1 MARTAEAANWSPYE
15 DKLMYDII
23 TAFENHIPMSERYER
38 VSEYFDAMNLTAREP
53 NAIRQRWNKI
63 KDLDFS
69 EDVPVTTGVQQ
80 ELDFDDFL
88 QDLPV
93 QVIHNHPE
101 VSFIYP
107 EREEAADEFDLA
119 IQSIQNFRMQQLD
132 LISENH
138 DLKNKLADANIEIN
152 RLKEELATFQKV
164 KALLSVSS

>member
-15 DKLMYDII
+15 DSLLHAII
-23 TAFENHIPMSERYER
+23 TSYEEHHPMSERYER
-38 VSEYFDAMNLTAREP
+38 VSEYFNEMNLTPREP

-63 KDLDFS
+63 KDQDFS
-69 EDVPVTTGVQQ
+69 EEVPVTTGIQQ
-80 ELDFDDFL
+80 ELNFDDFL

-93 QVIHNHPE
+93 QVITTQPE

-107 EREEAADEFDLA
+107 EREEAADELDSA

-132 LISENH
+132 LISENL

-164 KALLSVSS
+164 KALLSVSG